1 MFKPTR
7 SYCAKVCIY
16 PCCPTAFCACKP
28 SNVILTVIRVD
39 ETHVTLA
46 PAAEMKG
53 GIDAGP
59 KRCRLNAFG
68 ASFTIELVD
77 KGDQHKRFAGTT
89 VYTSDE
95 IEMDTSDA
103 EDDDTPL
110 SVLAMCIR
118 EAKENAHHRQYSR
131 RSSSVA

>member
-28 SNVILTVIRVD
+28 SDVVLTVIRVD

-46 PAAEMKG
+46 PAAEMQG
-53 GIDAGP
+53 GMDAGP
-59 KRCRLNAFG
+59 KRCQLDPFG
-68 ASFTIELVD
+68 ASFTIKLVD
-77 KGDQHKRFAGTT
+77 NGDQHKRFAETT
-89 VYTSDE
+89 VYASDE
-95 IEMDTSDA
+95 IAMDASDS

-110 SVLAMCIR
+110 SVLARRIK
-118 EAKENAHHRQYSR
+118 EAKAHHRQYSR